1 MFDLWTHR
9 WRRHEADGDVIV
21 VSYADDSVVG
31 FEHRQDILTFLA
43 DLRTRMAKFGLQL
56 NEGIHP
62 AWTTVLVS
70 YH

>member
-1 MFDLWTHR
+1 M
-9 WRRHEADGDVIV
+9 IV